1 MYNSKSAILIVIL
14 WLVSSCASTG
24 TNRFMAVDSNRPNGP
39 SGDWI
44 TQTNTNDF
52 SSWRQSVARGSV
64 LSGDGSN
71 AYIRVQNRF
80 FGVVPGDGFI
90 CGETDC
96 TGAGSCWTTLRADLA
111 WKRNSGEKFIE
122 NMLFELDDGRDE
134 LQHRANLYNPPV
146 EDFLCKLNSYDELAI
161 KYTDKC
167 GTYTYVNFDIEGSHH
182 LEVSQLVG
190 GETVVRCATYKNEEE
205 INQSGDDNAQR
216 QDGTYPE
223 GFASGEM
230 RLVKLGLFSGYG
242 SALESAS
249 TIDLLSALY
258 QNGEWERLAK
268 ELSGKMGDDAHY
280 FLLGVAAERLGY
292 VQAARIYYGLSIEMS
307 KRPLISKCIGS
318 GTSFCFNHRFPEDAI
333 LRLANLE
340 NE

>member
-1 MYNSKSAILIVIL
+1 MYNSRPAILIAIL
-14 WLVSSCASTG
+14 WLVSSCASTA
-24 TNRFMAVDSNRPNGP
+24 TNRFMTVDSNRPDGP
-39 SGDWI
+39 SSDWT
-44 TQTNTNDF
+44 TQTNTDDF
-52 SSWRQSVARGSV
+52 SSWRQSVARGSIR
-64 LSGDGSN
+64 SGDGSN

-90 CGETDC
+90 CGETNC
-96 TGAGSCWTTLRADLA
+96 TGTGTCWTTLRADLA

-122 NMLFELDDGRDE
+122 NMLFEVDEGGDE
-134 LQHRANLYNPPV
+134 LQHLAIFTNPPL

-182 LEVSQLVG
+182 LKVSQLIG
-190 GETVVRCATYKNEEE
+190 GETIMQCATYKNEEE
-205 INQSGDDNAQR
+205 FNQPRNDNAQR
-216 QDGTYPE
+216 RAGVYPE
-223 GFASGEM
+223 GFTSGEM

-249 TIDLLSALY
+249 SSDLLSALY
-258 QNGEWERLAK
+258 QNAEWEKLTK

-307 KRPLISKCIGS
+307 KRPLISKCIGEGAS
-318 GTSFCFNHRFPEDAI
+318 LCFNHRFPEDAI